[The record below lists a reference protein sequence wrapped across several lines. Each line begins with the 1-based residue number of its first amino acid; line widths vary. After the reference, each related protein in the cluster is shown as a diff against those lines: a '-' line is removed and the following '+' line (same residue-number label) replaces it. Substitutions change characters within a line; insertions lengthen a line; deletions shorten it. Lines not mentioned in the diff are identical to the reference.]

1 MEIIKQG
8 KIPLMKVNY
17 EIEQQREHEC
27 KVCGCIY
34 GFYDDEC
41 SIVMTRKTVPFFSK
55 DFVRYEKRAL
65 NKEYHIC
72 CPNCQTEDIYDIKYT
87 RLSFYKEK
95 KGTDDEWEEVG
106 FLTGRHIYMDYLARK
121 KEERL
126 MKVIGGY

>member
-8 KIPLMKVNY
+8 KIPLMKADY
-17 EIEQQREHEC
+17 EIKQQHEHEC
-27 KVCGCIY
+27 KACGCIY

-41 SIVMTRKTVPFFSK
+41 NIVMTRQIAPFFSK
-55 DFVRYEKRAL
+55 DFVHYEKRTL

-72 CPNCQTEDIYDIKYT
+72 CPNCQVEDIWNIECS

-95 KGTDDEWEEVG
+95 EGTDDEWEEVG
-106 FLTGRHIYMDYLARK
+106 FLTGYRIYRDFLIWK

-126 MKVIGGY
+126 MREGI